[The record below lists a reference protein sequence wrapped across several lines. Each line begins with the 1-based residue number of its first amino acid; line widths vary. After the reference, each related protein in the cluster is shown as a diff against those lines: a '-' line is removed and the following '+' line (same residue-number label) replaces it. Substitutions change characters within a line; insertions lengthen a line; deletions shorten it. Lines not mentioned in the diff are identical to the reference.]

1 MSTGKTNLTST
12 QFAAKKLLGKAH
24 LSNIRDPSDEA
35 FTSNVSVVSEG
46 VFAESIPNS
55 PGSNFY
61 TIYSASA
68 GAPGTVEK
76 VYFKVVED
84 TLTRYEADGET
95 NGGAGDENSELGPH
109 GFYLQLAS
117 DYETSSSNPLTGS
130 GVFVNDS
137 VVHSSRGGLQLIP
150 SFVSTGNP
158 NPYQLKLYNASNQ
171 EIEFSDNTD
180 WTIDYYAG
188 TIFIQDYTS
197 SVSGISKVPVSAS
210 AYIYVGKYLDEKLTD
225 LSSSIGSASGTITA
239 LNNQA
244 ENRLVTIG
252 STTTELDGEA
262 NLTFDGSTLQ
272 LTGALAV
279 NGESS
284 FENTASFT
292 SNVNFADH
300 VSLDV
305 TKRLYFDGTLSD
317 AGEGPF
323 ISSFNNG
330 YLEVDGDNFLRFSAD
345 TAMYFRLG
353 SSTIMQAW
361 STTGLTSSVNTRI
374 TQDLTVEGEVSS
386 STYYGDGSNLTGIN
400 AGISYSRT
408 EVTTTITASVSSTIL
423 GVTASSAVE
432 IRLPSAADY
441 SAGQYFTVKD
451 ESGAADVNNITILAS
466 GSQKIDGVSS
476 IVLESPYAAVNIYS
490 NGTDKFFIY

>member
-1 MSTGKTNLTST
+1 MSTRKSNLTLT
-12 QFAAKKLLGKAH
+12 NIAAKKLLGKAH

-95 NGGAGDENSELGPH
+95 NGGAGDENSEFGPH

-225 LSSSIGSASGTITA
+225 LSSSIGSGGGTDITVKDEGTNLTTAATSFDFVGSGVTA
-239 LNNQA
+239 ATSGNDVT
-244 ENRLVTIG
+244 VTI
-252 STTTELDGEA
+252 DG
-262 NLTFDGSTLQ
+262 
-272 LTGALAV
+272 
-279 NGESS
+279 
-284 FENTASFT
+284 
-292 SNVNFADH
+292 
-300 VSLDV
+300 
-305 TKRLYFDGTLSD
+305 
-317 AGEGPF
+317 
-323 ISSFNNG
+323 
-330 YLEVDGDNFLRFSAD
+330 
-345 TAMYFRLG
+345 
-353 SSTIMQAW
+353 
-361 STTGLTSSVNTRI
+361 
-374 TQDLTVEGEVSS
+374 
-386 STYYGDGSNLTGIN
+386 
-400 AGISYSRT
+400 GISYSRRA
-408 EVTTTITASVSSTIL
+408 VTTTITSSVNDTIL
-423 GVTASSAVE
+423 GVSGTTAID
-432 IRLPSAADY
+432 IRLPSAADFD
-441 SAGQYFTVKD
+441 AGQYFTVKD
-451 ESGAADVNNITILAS
+451 ESGAADTKNITILAS
-466 GSQKIDGVSS
+466 GSQTIDGRSS
-476 IVLESPYAAVNIYS
+476 ILLESPYAAVNIYS
-490 NGTDKFFIY
+490 DGTSKFFIY